1 MRTASLFCSAPEGD
15 EGHGSYHGSYHGSH
29 ESAVFARKFGKGTV
43 TVQQWQT
50 VMHACRE

>member
-15 EGHGSYHGSYHGSH
+15 EGPGSYHGSH

-43 TVQQWQT
+43 TVQQWQA